1 MQTGTDNA
9 GTATLEAAVININC
23 VIRLSEKAA
32 NARTGTGPLIVIAVC
47 VFRFAPNTAAIDKR
61 TVFKRA
67 IGGLSRERAENDTV
81 STTGATL
88 GIFGVI
94 R

>member
-9 GTATLEAAVININC
+9 GTATLEAAVGYIDS

-32 NARTGTGPLIVIAVC
+32 DARTGTGTFVIITVG

-61 TVFKRA
+61 TVFDRA
-67 IGGLSRERAENDTV
+67 ITGLSCERTENYTV